1 MGLGHDKTNEDPV
14 KPGNYKDGH
23 GHTFSDKKNNLFHTI
38 MAIPSNTHI
47 KVKHKA
53 FFLIRSIFKAYCLES
68 QSLAPSVNRTFLSNT
83 FNLILRCSQNLILI

>member
-53 FFLIRSIFKAYCLES
+53 FF
-68 QSLAPSVNRTFLSNT
+68 
-83 FNLILRCSQNLILI
+83 